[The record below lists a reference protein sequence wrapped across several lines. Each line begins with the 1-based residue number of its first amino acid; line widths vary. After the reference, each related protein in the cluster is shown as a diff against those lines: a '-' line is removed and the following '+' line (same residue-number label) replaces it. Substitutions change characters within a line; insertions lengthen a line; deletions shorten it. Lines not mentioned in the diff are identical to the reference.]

1 MQLPTGLKSHND
13 TRELY
18 RSDLVTTSNAVKAAE
33 GTEKRASPEAK
44 RLHCARAS
52 QGAAYNATGVIA
64 PFVVK
69 TAAEANAAP
78 LHSGIPR
85 RGKQRHGSHR
95 AFRRQDRS

>member
-1 MQLPTGLKSHND
+1 M
-13 TRELY
+13 
-18 RSDLVTTSNAVKAAE
+18 
-33 GTEKRASPEAK
+33 
-44 RLHCARAS
+44 RLHCTRES
-52 QGAAYNATGVIA
+52 QGAANNATGVIAPFVAKTAAETNAAQLHSSQGAVNNATGVIA